1 MVSAALQCP
10 ILLLAAIGC
19 FYIPLPL
26 KAGYI
31 IYKDKMKRK
40 TLATIFCLLG
50 TCTAFPQAAITFGTQ
65 ELDFGIIPYNRPA
78 EATLTFTNTGDKPL
92 KIDRVSTSCGCTVA
106 HWPTSRIAPGKSGE
120 ITVTYDAKLMGHF
133 FREMS
138 IYCNAEPYM
147 HEIALVGEVSNSKVD
162 YTKSHPFKM
171 GDLLLD
177 TDELLFDDVEMGQSY
192 EKRISIVNM
201 GDEPYEP
208 VLMLMP
214 SYLTM
219 TCEPAVLKH
228 RQQGEMKVVLDGS
241 KLKDVGLTQTSVYLS
256 RYLGD
261 KICDETNIEVS
272 AFVLPDKSEVP
283 GDELLNAPQIF
294 VSATQWTP
302 DFSKRKSRY
311 TKTIEIGNSGKSPL
325 SIERLQVS
333 NRVLSVALKKK
344 VIAPGEFTKMKVS
357 LNLKH
362 VKKHRSARIYIV
374 TNDPAHPKEVITVN
388 L

>member
-1 MVSAALQCP
+1 
-10 ILLLAAIGC
+10 
-19 FYIPLPL
+19 
-26 KAGYI
+26 
-31 IYKDKMKRK
+31 MKRK

-214 SYLTM
+214 SYL
-219 TCEPAVLKH
+219 
-228 RQQGEMKVVLDGS
+228 VLDGS

-272 AFVLPDKSEVP
+272 AFVLPDKSEVT

>member
-1 MVSAALQCP
+1 M
-10 ILLLAAIGC
+10 
-19 FYIPLPL
+19 
-26 KAGYI
+26 
-31 IYKDKMKRK
+31 
-40 TLATIFCLLG
+40 
-50 TCTAFPQAAITFGTQ
+50 
-65 ELDFGIIPYNRPA
+65 
-78 EATLTFTNTGDKPL
+78 
-92 KIDRVSTSCGCTVA
+92 
-106 HWPTSRIAPGKSGE
+106 
-120 ITVTYDAKLMGHF
+120 
-133 FREMS
+133 
-138 IYCNAEPYM
+138 
-147 HEIALVGEVSNSKVD
+147 
-162 YTKSHPFKM
+162 
-171 GDLLLD
+171 LLD

-272 AFVLPDKSEVP
+272 AFVLPDKSEVT